1 MNSTGT
7 PQSML
12 YQMRGQSTA
21 PSDGNGTRNRKVEQ
35 QHSYNS
41 GNPMNYMQFLNGQDP
56 SLGRYTPP
64 TLSSRSPTS
73 PQWNNNQG
81 GYAYNLPTSFGGFGG
96 FSQYSQQPQNDMKPP
111 QQGGGFGGGPMQ
123 NPATMAPLQGGGT
136 SAAMDG
142 MFNMQGQA
150 KPAVAANQQ
159 RPMSSMSGARTQT
172 PGMAR
177 GWDTMPSTGV
187 MQNANPQP
195 IGGSIEGP
203 PTNTQGDNNLSFQQL
218 IDMMRT
224 RRPTEGITPIAGEQY

>member
-41 GNPMNYMQFLNGQDP
+41 GNPMNYMQYLNGQDP

-64 TLSSRSPTS
+64 TLSSQSPTS

-96 FSQYSQQPQNDMKPP
+96 FSQYSKPP
-111 QQGGGFGGGPMQ
+111 EGGWSGLPAGGGFGGGPTQGGQFQNNNLAKPTQMQ
-123 NPATMAPLQGGGT
+123 KPAPLQGGGV

-142 MFNMQGQA
+142 MFNMGAQPKPAMAAQQPGIMPPIQGQRSL
-150 KPAVAANQQ
+150 P
-159 RPMSSMSGARTQT
+159 PSSPSPSMESGY
-172 PGMAR
+172 R
-177 GWDTMPSTGV
+177 GVG
-187 MQNANPQP
+187 N
-195 IGGSIEGP
+195 GEG
-203 PTNTQGDNNLSFQQL
+203 LSFEQL
-218 IDMMRT
+218 ISMMRS
-224 RRPTEGITPIAGEQY
+224 RQPSPGITPIAGEQY